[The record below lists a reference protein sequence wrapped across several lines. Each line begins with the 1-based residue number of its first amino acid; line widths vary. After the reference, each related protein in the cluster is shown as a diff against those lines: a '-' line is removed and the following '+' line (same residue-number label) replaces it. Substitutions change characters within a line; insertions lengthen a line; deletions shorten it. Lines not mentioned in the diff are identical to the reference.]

1 MWRQHSAGG
10 AERPPSPPGLPLLG
24 SLLAARRDP
33 LGFLLSLARDY
44 GDITYYRIGIYT
56 GYLVVHPDYIRHIL
70 QLNHQNYS
78 KENYDYEML
87 KPVLGEGLLTSN
99 GDHWLRQ
106 RRLIQPAFHQQH
118 IAGLGPIVSRAA
130 AELLEAWD
138 AVAARGEAID
148 VAADMQRLTL
158 RTIGEALFSIDIR
171 AETDT
176 IGGSFAVLNRETSH
190 RLKTLLVPPLWIPTP
205 RNLVFKR
212 ARAELDRVVYDIIA
226 NRRRGRAPQDD
237 LLDMLVAAREQG
249 SGEGMTDRQL
259 RDEVMTLLLAG
270 HETTATALTW
280 TWYLLSKHPGAARR
294 LRAELNKVLGGRL
307 PAVDDLSALDYTRR
321 VIQESMRLYPPVW
334 IISRTAI
341 EEDEIGG
348 YTIPAGSVLLL
359 SQYAMHRHPDFW
371 ENPEGF
377 DPDRFL
383 PERSQGRHPYAYFP
397 FGGGPRLCI
406 GANLAMLET
415 QLILATLAQHYRLE
429 LLPGHPVEPE
439 PLITLRPRH
448 GMKMML
454 FRAA

>member
-1 MWRQHSAGG
+1 
-10 AERPPSPPGLPLLG
+10 LG
-24 SLLAARRDP
+24 SLLEARQDP

-44 GDITYYRIGIYT
+44 GDIAYFRIGTYT
-56 GYLVVHPDYIRHIL
+56 GYLVVHPDYIQYIL

-99 GDHWLRQ
+99 GDLWLRQ
-106 RRLIQPAFHQQH
+106 RRLIQPAFHQQR
-118 IAGLGPIVSRAA
+118 IAELGPMLTRAA
-130 AELLEAWD
+130 GELLERWD
-138 AVAARGEAID
+138 APAERGEAID

-158 RTIGEALFSIDIR
+158 RTIGEALFGLDISN
-171 AETDT
+171 ETDT
-176 IGGSFAVLNRETSH
+176 IGRSFTILNQETSH

-205 RNLVFKR
+205 RNLKFRR
-212 ARAELDRVVYDIIA
+212 ARAELDRVVYNIIA
-226 NRRRGRAPQDD
+226 SRRRQQSPRGD
-237 LLDMLVAAREQG
+237 LLDMLLAAREEG
-249 SGEGMTDRQL
+249 SREGMTDRQL

-280 TWYLLSKHPGAARR
+280 TWHLLAKHPGAARK
-294 LRAELNKVLGGRL
+294 LRAELNNVLGGRL
-307 PAVDDLSALDYTRR
+307 PLVGDLPALQYTRR

-348 YTIPAGSVLLL
+348 YPIPAGSVLLL

-377 DPDRFL
+377 DPDRFSS
-383 PERSQGRHPYAYFP
+383 ERSQGRHPYAYFP

-415 QLILATLAQHYRLE
+415 QLILATLAQRFRLE
-429 LLPGHPVEPE
+429 LLPGHPIEPE
-439 PLITLRPRH
+439 PLITLRPRY
-448 GMKMML
+448 GMKMRL
-454 FRAA
+454 SPAT